1 MYWGFPGGSVIKNPP
16 AVQETWV
23 CSLDWED
30 PLEKEMA
37 THFSILAWEIPCTE
51 EPGGLQSKDLDMTEW
66 VSTHTCVFYILL
78 HLLLRFNYFL
88 HHILANSFP
97 SIVTIFNEKVKVK
110 GAQSCPALWNPMDYT
125 VCGILQARI
134 LEWVASFL
142 LQGIFPTQG
151 ANPGLQH
158 WRRILYQLSYQGSPF
173 NERTIYNSV
182 TETREIKKG
191 W

>member
-1 MYWGFPGGSVIKNPP
+1 
-16 AVQETWV
+16 
-23 CSLDWED
+23 
-30 PLEKEMA
+30 MA
-37 THFSILAWEIPCTE
+37 THSSILAWEIPCTE

-66 VSTHTCVFYILL
+66 VSTHTCVFYIWL

-134 LEWVASFL
+134 LEWIAISFSRRSS
-142 LQGIFPTQG
+142 QPMDWTQVSCIVD
-151 ANPGLQH
+151 
-158 WRRILYQLSYQGSPF
+158 RRF
-173 NERTIYNSV
+173 TV
-182 TETREIKKG
+182 WATREVKQILILFG
-191 W
+191 TMTYTLGGEY